1 MESVKTG
8 KTNKVG
14 KNTEMAH
21 TKTNK
26 ETHFKQVSAI
36 TNRIRSIGGIFT
48 KIAKKVR
55 ELVKKHPKKSSA
67 ALVVLTPVAC
77 KRAKELDD
85 KVQDKS
91 KQAEKENKINW
102 WKYSGL
108 TIATS
113 LLLAACSAGDIDKQI
128 ELEQEKQKTEQEKKE
143 AENARDRA
151 NKSEIEL
158 EQERQKTNKSGIE
171 LANSQI
177 KAEQER
183 QKTEQEKQKANKS
196 EIELEQQKQKTIN
209 TQRDLIKEQ
218 KDFIKETEQNC
229 QEKHGQLFIKRARI
243 KTGITTG
250 IAIEIEAEC
259 KTPKP
264 TKTNQTPIQPKH
276 LPNSKHPHSQRGSK
290 AQELIAYLLFEQ
302 KDFIIET
309 EQKCQ
314 EKHNQFF
321 IKKAGI
327 KGGAIEVEAE
337 CKTPKP
343 TKTNQTPI
351 QPKHLPNSKQPHSQR
366 GSKAQELI
374 AYLQKELESLPYS
387 QKAIAK
393 QVDFYKPSSIAY
405 LELDPRDFKVTEEWQ
420 NENLKIRSKAQAKML
435 EMRKPQANLSP
446 SQSFLFVQRI
456 FADINKEIEAAANT
470 EKKAEKVGYGYS
482 KRV

>member
-1 MESVKTG
+1 MKSVKTG
-8 KTNKVG
+8 KTNKVS
-14 KNTEMAH
+14 KNTEIAH

-55 ELVKKHPKKSSA
+55 ELVKKHPEKSSA
-67 ALVVLTPVAC
+67 ALVVLTHVAC

-91 KQAEKENKINW
+91 KQAEKENQINW

-113 LLLAACSAGDIDKQI
+113 LLLAACSVGDIDKQI
-128 ELEQEKQKTEQEKKE
+128 ELEQEKKE

-151 NKSEIEL
+151 NKSGIEL
-158 EQERQKTNKSGIE
+158 EQE
-171 LANSQI
+171 
-177 KAEQER
+177 
-183 QKTEQEKQKANKS
+183 
-196 EIELEQQKQKTIN
+196 KQKT
-209 TQRDLIKEQ
+209 IKEQ
-218 KDFIKETEQNC
+218 KDLVKKAEQNC
-229 QEKHGQLFIKRARI
+229 QEKHGQLFIKKTRI

-264 TKTNQTPIQPKH
+264 AKTNQTPIQPKH
-276 LPNSKHPHSQRGSK
+276 LPNP
-290 AQELIAYLLFEQ
+290 
-302 KDFIIET
+302 
-309 EQKCQ
+309 
-314 EKHNQFF
+314 
-321 IKKAGI
+321 
-327 KGGAIEVEAE
+327 
-337 CKTPKP
+337 
-343 TKTNQTPI
+343 
-351 QPKHLPNSKQPHSQR
+351 KQPHSQR

-393 QVDFYKPSSIAY
+393 QVNFYKPSSIAY

-435 EMRKPQANLSP
+435 EMRKPQANLST
-446 SQSFLFVQRI
+446 SQSLLFVQKI
-456 FADINKEIEAAANT
+456 FADINKEIKVVANT
-470 EKKAEKVGYGYS
+470 EKKAEKAGYGYS
-482 KRV
+482 KRM

>member
-36 TNRIRSIGGIFT
+36 INTIRSIGGIFT

-55 ELVKKHPKKSSA
+55 ELVKKHPKKSNV
-67 ALVVLTPVAC
+67 ALVVLTHAAC

-85 KVQDKS
+85 KVQNKS
-91 KQAEKENKINW
+91 KQAEKENQINW

-113 LLLAACSAGDIDKQI
+113 LLLAACSTGDIDKQI
-128 ELEQEKQKTEQEKKE
+128 ELEQEKQKANKSGIELEQERQKTEQEKQK
-143 AENARDRA
+143 A

-229 QEKHGQLFIKRARI
+229 QEKHGQLFIKKTRI

-264 TKTNQTPIQPKH
+264 
-276 LPNSKHPHSQRGSK
+276 
-290 AQELIAYLLFEQ
+290 A
-302 KDFIIET
+302 
-309 EQKCQ
+309 
-314 EKHNQFF
+314 
-321 IKKAGI
+321 
-327 KGGAIEVEAE
+327 
-337 CKTPKP
+337 
-343 TKTNQTPI
+343 KTNQTPI

-366 GSKAQELI
+366 GSKAQEFI
-374 AYLQKELESLPYS
+374 AYLQKELETLPYS

-446 SQSFLFVQRI
+446 FQSFSILQNIV
-456 FADINKEIEAAANT
+456 ADINKEIEATANT
-470 EKKAEKVGYGYS
+470 EKKAEKAGYGYS

>member
-1 MESVKTG
+1 MGSVKTG

-26 ETHFKQVSAI
+26 ETHFKRVGAI
-36 TNRIRSIGGIFT
+36 TNILRSIGGIFT

-55 ELVKKHPKKSSA
+55 GLVKKHPKKSNV
-67 ALVVLTPVAC
+67 ALVVLTHVAC
-77 KRAKELDD
+77 KKAKELDD

-151 NKSEIEL
+151 NKSGIEL
-158 EQERQKTNKSGIE
+158 EQEKQKTSNIE
-171 LANSQI
+171 TNNQM
-177 KAEQER
+177 KVEQEK
-183 QKTEQEKQKANKS
+183 QKTEQEKQKT
-196 EIELEQQKQKTIN
+196 EQEKQKTIK
-209 TQRDLIKEQ
+209 TQ
-218 KDFIKETEQNC
+218 KDFIKYLEQNC
-229 QEKHGQLFIKRARI
+229 KENHGQFFIKKAS
-243 KTGITTG
+243 
-250 IAIEIEAEC
+250 IAIELETEC

-264 TKTNQTPIQPKH
+264 AKTNQTPIQLKH
-276 LPNSKHPHSQRGSK
+276 FPNSKKLHSQRGSK
-290 AQELIAYLLFEQ
+290 VQEF
-302 KDFIIET
+302 
-309 EQKCQ
+309 
-314 EKHNQFF
+314 
-321 IKKAGI
+321 
-327 KGGAIEVEAE
+327 
-337 CKTPKP
+337 
-343 TKTNQTPI
+343 
-351 QPKHLPNSKQPHSQR
+351 
-366 GSKAQELI
+366 I

-387 QKAIAK
+387 QKAIVK

-435 EMRKPQANLSP
+435 EMRNVKPYPQAHLST
-446 SQSFLFVQRI
+446 SQSLLFVQKI
-456 FADINKEIEAAANT
+456 FADISKEIEAVANT
-470 EKKAEKVGYGYS
+470 EKKAEKVGYSYS
-482 KRV
+482 KRM

>member
-1 MESVKTG
+1 MKSG

-55 ELVKKHPKKSSA
+55 ELVKKHPEKSSA
-67 ALVVLTPVAC
+67 ALVVLTHVAC

-113 LLLAACSAGDIDKQI
+113 LLLAACSVGDIDKQI
-128 ELEQEKQKTEQEKKE
+128 EL
-143 AENARDRA
+143 
-151 NKSEIEL
+151 
-158 EQERQKTNKSGIE
+158 
-171 LANSQI
+171 
-177 KAEQER
+177 EQER
-183 QKTEQEKQKANKS
+183 QKTEQEKQKT
-196 EIELEQQKQKTIN
+196 IKT
-209 TQRDLIKEQ
+209 Q
-218 KDFIKETEQNC
+218 KDFIKYLEQNC
-229 QEKHGQLFIKRARI
+229 KENHGQFFIKKAS
-243 KTGITTG
+243 
-250 IAIEIEAEC
+250 IAIELETEC

-264 TKTNQTPIQPKH
+264 TKTNQTPK
-276 LPNSKHPHSQRGSK
+276 
-290 AQELIAYLLFEQ
+290 E
-302 KDFIIET
+302 
-309 EQKCQ
+309 
-314 EKHNQFF
+314 
-321 IKKAGI
+321 
-327 KGGAIEVEAE
+327 
-337 CKTPKP
+337 
-343 TKTNQTPI
+343 
-351 QPKHLPNSKQPHSQR
+351 PKHLPNSKQPHSQR

-387 QKAIAK
+387 QKAIVK

-435 EMRKPQANLSP
+435 EMRKTQANLSP
-446 SQSFLFVQRI
+446 SQSLLFVQKI
-456 FADINKEIEAAANT
+456 FADINKEIKVVANT

>member
-1 MESVKTG
+1 MKSVKTG
-8 KTNKVG
+8 KTNKVS
-14 KNTEMAH
+14 KNTEMAN

-26 ETHFKQVSAI
+26 GTHFKQVSAI
-36 TNRIRSIGGIFT
+36 TNTLRSIGGIFT

-55 ELVKKHPKKSSA
+55 ELIKKHPEKSNA
-67 ALVVLTPVAC
+67 ALVVLTHVAC

-113 LLLAACSAGDIDKQI
+113 LLLAACSVGDVSEQI
-128 ELEQEKQKTEQEKKE
+128 ELEQERQKTEQEKKE

-151 NKSEIEL
+151 NKSGIEL
-158 EQERQKTNKSGIE
+158 EQE
-171 LANSQI
+171 
-177 KAEQER
+177 
-183 QKTEQEKQKANKS
+183 
-196 EIELEQQKQKTIN
+196 KQKTIK
-209 TQRDLIKEQ
+209 TQ
-218 KDFIKETEQNC
+218 KDFIKYMEQNC
-229 QEKHGQLFIKRARI
+229 KENHGQFFIEKGGTKAGI
-243 KTGITTG
+243 GGIT
-250 IAIEIEAEC
+250 IEAEAKC

-264 TKTNQTPIQPKH
+264 
-276 LPNSKHPHSQRGSK
+276 
-290 AQELIAYLLFEQ
+290 A
-302 KDFIIET
+302 
-309 EQKCQ
+309 
-314 EKHNQFF
+314 
-321 IKKAGI
+321 
-327 KGGAIEVEAE
+327 
-337 CKTPKP
+337 
-343 TKTNQTPI
+343 KTNQTPI

-435 EMRKPQANLSP
+435 EMRNPQANLST
-446 SQSFLFVQRI
+446 SQSLLFVQKI
-456 FADINKEIEAAANT
+456 FADVNKEIKVVANT
-470 EKKAEKVGYGYS
+470 EKKAEKAGYGYS
-482 KRV
+482 KRM

>member
-14 KNTEMAH
+14 KNTETANA
-21 TKTNK
+21 KANK
-26 ETHFKQVSAI
+26 ETHFKQASAI
-36 TNRIRSIGGIFT
+36 TNMIRSIGGFFT

-55 ELVKKHPKKSSA
+55 GLVKKHPKKSRA
-67 ALVVLTPVAC
+67 ALVVLTHVAC
-77 KRAKELDD
+77 RKAKELDD

-91 KQAEKENKINW
+91 KQAEKENQINW

-113 LLLAACSAGDIDKQI
+113 LLLAACSVGDTDKQI
-128 ELEQEKQKTEQEKKE
+128 ELEQEKQEANKSGIELEQEKQEANKSGIELEQQRQKTEQERQKT
-143 AENARDRA
+143 
-151 NKSEIEL
+151 NKSGIEL

-196 EIELEQQKQKTIN
+196 AIELEQQKQKTIN

-229 QEKHGQLFIKRARI
+229 QEKHGQLFIKKARI

-264 TKTNQTPIQPKH
+264 
-276 LPNSKHPHSQRGSK
+276 
-290 AQELIAYLLFEQ
+290 A
-302 KDFIIET
+302 
-309 EQKCQ
+309 
-314 EKHNQFF
+314 
-321 IKKAGI
+321 
-327 KGGAIEVEAE
+327 
-337 CKTPKP
+337 
-343 TKTNQTPI
+343 KTNQTPI
-351 QPKHLPNSKQPHSQR
+351 QPKHLPNSKQPRSQR
-366 GSKAQELI
+366 GSKAQEFI

-393 QVDFYKPSSIAY
+393 QVNFYKPSSIAY
-405 LELDPRDFKVTEEWQ
+405 LELDPRDFNATGEWQ
-420 NENLKIRSKAQAKML
+420 KENLKIRSKAQAKML
-435 EMRKPQANLSP
+435 EMRHLKPDPQAHLSTF
-446 SQSFLFVQRI
+446 QSFSIIQNIV
-456 FADINKEIEAAANT
+456 ADINKEIEAAANT
-470 EKKAEKVGYGYS
+470 EKKVEKAGYGYS
-482 KRV
+482 KRM

>member
-1 MESVKTG
+1 MFFEKRLVIKSVKTG

-14 KNTEMAH
+14 KNTETAD
-21 TKTNK
+21 TKANK
-26 ETHFKQVSAI
+26 EAHFKQASAI
-36 TNRIRSIGGIFT
+36 TNIIRSIGGFFT
-48 KIAKKVR
+48 KIMNRVR
-55 ELVKKHPKKSSA
+55 ELVKKHPEKSSA
-67 ALVVLTPVAC
+67 ALVVLTHIAC

-91 KQAEKENKINW
+91 KQAEKENQINW

-128 ELEQEKQKTEQEKKE
+128 ELEQEKQKANKSGIELEQERQKTEQERQKTEQERQKT
-143 AENARDRA
+143 

-196 EIELEQQKQKTIN
+196 AIELEQQKQKTIN

-229 QEKHGQLFIKRARI
+229 QEKHGQLFIKKARI

-264 TKTNQTPIQPKH
+264 AKTNQTP
-276 LPNSKHPHSQRGSK
+276 
-290 AQELIAYLLFEQ
+290 
-302 KDFIIET
+302 T
-309 EQKCQ
+309 
-314 EKHNQFF
+314 
-321 IKKAGI
+321 
-327 KGGAIEVEAE
+327 
-337 CKTPKP
+337 
-343 TKTNQTPI
+343 

-366 GSKAQELI
+366 ESKAQELI

-405 LELDPRDFKVTEEWQ
+405 LELDPRDFNVTEEWQ
-420 NENLKIRSKAQAKML
+420 KENLKIRSKAQAKML
-435 EMRKPQANLSP
+435 EMRNLKPDLQAHLSA
-446 SQSFLFVQRI
+446 SQSLLFVQKI
-456 FADINKEIEAAANT
+456 FADVNKEIKAVANT
-470 EKKAEKVGYGYS
+470 EKKAEKAGYGYS
-482 KRV
+482 KRM

>member
-14 KNTEMAH
+14 KNTETAD
-21 TKTNK
+21 TKASK
-26 ETHFKQVSAI
+26 ETHFKQASTI
-36 TNRIRSIGGIFT
+36 TNTLRSIGGFFT
-48 KIAKKVR
+48 KIVKKVR
-55 ELVKKHPKKSSA
+55 GLVKKHPKKSSA
-67 ALVVLTPVAC
+67 ALVVLTHVAC
-77 KRAKELDD
+77 KRARELDD

-91 KQAEKENKINW
+91 KQAEKENQINW

-128 ELEQEKQKTEQEKKE
+128 ELEQEKKEANKSGIELEQERQKTEQEKQK
-143 AENARDRA
+143 A

-196 EIELEQQKQKTIN
+196 AIELEQQKQKTIN

-229 QEKHGQLFIKRARI
+229 QEKH
-243 KTGITTG
+243 
-250 IAIEIEAEC
+250 
-259 KTPKP
+259 
-264 TKTNQTPIQPKH
+264 
-276 LPNSKHPHSQRGSK
+276 
-290 AQELIAYLLFEQ
+290 
-302 KDFIIET
+302 
-309 EQKCQ
+309 
-314 EKHNQFF
+314 NQFF

-327 KGGAIEVEAE
+327 KAGIGIEVEAE
-337 CKTPKP
+337 CKTSKP
-343 TKTNQTPI
+343 AKTNQTPI
-351 QPKHLPNSKQPHSQR
+351 QPKHLPNSKQPRSQR
-366 GSKAQELI
+366 GSKTQELI

-393 QVDFYKPSSIAY
+393 QVDFYRPSSIAY
-405 LELDPRDFKVTEEWQ
+405 LELDPRDFNVTEEWQ
-420 NENLKIRSKAQAKML
+420 KENLKIRSKAQAKML
-435 EMRKPQANLSP
+435 EMRNPQTHLP
-446 SQSFLFVQRI
+446 TSQSLLFVQKI
-456 FADINKEIEAAANT
+456 FADVNKEIEVAANT
-470 EKKAEKVGYGYS
+470 EKKVEKAGYGYS
-482 KRV
+482 KRM

>member
-14 KNTEMAH
+14 KNTEMAN
-21 TKTNK
+21 TKTSK
-26 ETHFKQVSAI
+26 DTHFKQVSAI
-36 TNRIRSIGGIFT
+36 INTLKSIGGFFT

-55 ELVKKHPKKSSA
+55 ELVKKHPKKSNV
-67 ALVVLTPVAC
+67 ALVVLTHAAC

-91 KQAEKENKINW
+91 KQAEKENQINW

-113 LLLAACSAGDIDKQI
+113 LLLAACSVGDTDKQI
-128 ELEQEKQKTEQEKKE
+128 ELEQEKQKANKSGIELEQERQKTEQERQKT
-143 AENARDRA
+143 

-276 LPNSKHPHSQRGSK
+276 LPNSK
-290 AQELIAYLLFEQ
+290 
-302 KDFIIET
+302 
-309 EQKCQ
+309 
-314 EKHNQFF
+314 
-321 IKKAGI
+321 
-327 KGGAIEVEAE
+327 
-337 CKTPKP
+337 
-343 TKTNQTPI
+343 
-351 QPKHLPNSKQPHSQR
+351 QPRSQR

-420 NENLKIRSKAQAKML
+420 KEN
-435 EMRKPQANLSP
+435 
-446 SQSFLFVQRI
+446 
-456 FADINKEIEAAANT
+456 
-470 EKKAEKVGYGYS
+470 
-482 KRV
+482 

>member
-1 MESVKTG
+1 MESVKIG

-14 KNTEMAH
+14 KNTEMANA
-21 TKTNK
+21 KTNK

-36 TNRIRSIGGIFT
+36 TNTIRSIGSFFT

-55 ELVKKHPKKSSA
+55 ELVKKHPKKSNA
-67 ALVVLTPVAC
+67 ALVVLTHVAC

-113 LLLAACSAGDIDKQI
+113 LLLAACSVGDIDKQI
-128 ELEQEKQKTEQEKKE
+128 ELEQEKQKANKSGIELEQERQKTEQEKQK
-143 AENARDRA
+143 A

-196 EIELEQQKQKTIN
+196 AIELEQQKQKTIN

-218 KDFIKETEQNC
+218 KDFIKETEQDC
-229 QEKHGQLFIKRARI
+229 QEKHGQLFIKKTRI

-276 LPNSKHPHSQRGSK
+276 LPNSK
-290 AQELIAYLLFEQ
+290 
-302 KDFIIET
+302 
-309 EQKCQ
+309 
-314 EKHNQFF
+314 
-321 IKKAGI
+321 
-327 KGGAIEVEAE
+327 
-337 CKTPKP
+337 
-343 TKTNQTPI
+343 
-351 QPKHLPNSKQPHSQR
+351 QPRSQR

-393 QVDFYKPSSIAY
+393 QVNFYRPSSIAY
-405 LELDPRDFKVTEEWQ
+405 LELDPRDFNVTEEWQ

-435 EMRKPQANLSP
+435 EMRNPQAHLST
-446 SQSFLFVQRI
+446 SQSLLFVQKI
-456 FADINKEIEAAANT
+456 FADINKEIKVVANT
-470 EKKAEKVGYGYS
+470 EKKVEKAGYGYS
-482 KRV
+482 KKM

>member
-14 KNTEMAH
+14 KNAETAN
-21 TKTNK
+21 TKANK
-26 ETHFKQVSAI
+26 ETHFKQANAI
-36 TNRIRSIGGIFT
+36 TNMLRSIGGFFT

-55 ELVKKHPKKSSA
+55 GLVKKHPKKSNA
-67 ALVVLTPVAC
+67 ALVVLTHVAC
-77 KRAKELDD
+77 KKAKELDD

-91 KQAEKENKINW
+91 KQAEKENQINW

-113 LLLAACSAGDIDKQI
+113 LLLAACSVGDIDKQI
-128 ELEQEKQKTEQEKKE
+128 ELEQEKQKTEQERQKTEQERQKT
-143 AENARDRA
+143 

-218 KDFIKETEQNC
+218 KDFIKYAEQN
-229 QEKHGQLFIKRARI
+229 
-243 KTGITTG
+243 
-250 IAIEIEAEC
+250 
-259 KTPKP
+259 
-264 TKTNQTPIQPKH
+264 
-276 LPNSKHPHSQRGSK
+276 
-290 AQELIAYLLFEQ
+290 
-302 KDFIIET
+302 
-309 EQKCQ
+309 CQ

-351 QPKHLPNSKQPHSQR
+351 QPKHLPNSKQPRSQR
-366 GSKAQELI
+366 GSKVQELI

-405 LELDPRDFKVTEEWQ
+405 LELDPRDFNVTEEWQ
-420 NENLKIRSKAQAKML
+420 KENLKIRSKAQAKML
-435 EMRKPQANLSP
+435 EMRNPQAHLST
-446 SQSFLFVQRI
+446 SQSLLFVQKI
-456 FADINKEIEAAANT
+456 FADINKEIKVVANT
-470 EKKAEKVGYGYS
+470 EKKAEKAGYGCS
-482 KRV
+482 KRM

>member
-8 KTNKVG
+8 KTNKVS
-14 KNTEMAH
+14 KNTEMAN

-36 TNRIRSIGGIFT
+36 TNMIRSIGGIFT

-55 ELVKKHPKKSSA
+55 ELVKKHPKKSNA
-67 ALVVLTPVAC
+67 ALVVLTHAAC

-91 KQAEKENKINW
+91 KQAEKENQINW
-102 WKYSGL
+102 WKHSGL

-113 LLLAACSAGDIDKQI
+113 LLLAACNVGDIDKQI
-128 ELEQEKQKTEQEKKE
+128 ELEQEKKE
-143 AENARDRA
+143 VENARDRA
-151 NKSEIEL
+151 NKSGIEL
-158 EQERQKTNKSGIE
+158 EQQRQKTEQERQKTNKSGIE

-183 QKTEQEKQKANKS
+183 QKTNKS
-196 EIELEQQKQKTIN
+196 GIELEQQRQKAEQEKQKTIN

-229 QEKHGQLFIKRARI
+229 QEKHGQLFIKKTRI

-264 TKTNQTPIQPKH
+264 
-276 LPNSKHPHSQRGSK
+276 
-290 AQELIAYLLFEQ
+290 A
-302 KDFIIET
+302 
-309 EQKCQ
+309 
-314 EKHNQFF
+314 
-321 IKKAGI
+321 
-327 KGGAIEVEAE
+327 
-337 CKTPKP
+337 
-343 TKTNQTPI
+343 KTNQTPI
-351 QPKHLPNSKQPHSQR
+351 QPKHLPNSKQPRSQR

-393 QVDFYKPSSIAY
+393 QVNFYKPSSIAY

-435 EMRKPQANLSP
+435 EMRNVKPYPQAHLP
-446 SQSFLFVQRI
+446 TSQSLSIIQNIV
-456 FADINKEIEAAANT
+456 ADISKEIEAAANT
-470 EKKAEKVGYGYS
+470 EKKAEKAGYGYS
-482 KRV
+482 KRM

>member
-1 MESVKTG
+1 MKLVKTG

-14 KNTEMAH
+14 KNIEMAS

-26 ETHFKQVSAI
+26 ETYFKQVSTI
-36 TNRIRSIGGIFT
+36 TNRFRSIGGIFT

-55 ELVKKHPKKSSA
+55 EFVKKHPKKSNA
-67 ALVVLTPVAC
+67 ALVVLTHVAC

-113 LLLAACSAGDIDKQI
+113 FLLAACSVGDTDKQI
-128 ELEQEKQKTEQEKKE
+128 ELEQEKQKTS
-143 AENARDRA
+143 N
-151 NKSEIEL
+151 IE
-158 EQERQKTNKSGIE
+158 TSN
-171 LANSQI
+171 QI
-177 KAEQER
+177 KV
-183 QKTEQEKQKANKS
+183 EQEKQKTSN
-196 EIELEQQKQKTIN
+196 IETSNQIKVEQEKQKTSNIETSNQIKVEQEKQKTIK
-209 TQRDLIKEQ
+209 TQ
-218 KDFIKETEQNC
+218 KDFIKDLEQNC
-229 QEKHGQLFIKRARI
+229 KENHG
-243 KTGITTG
+243 
-250 IAIEIEAEC
+250 
-259 KTPKP
+259 
-264 TKTNQTPIQPKH
+264 
-276 LPNSKHPHSQRGSK
+276 
-290 AQELIAYLLFEQ
+290 
-302 KDFIIET
+302 
-309 EQKCQ
+309 
-314 EKHNQFF
+314 QFF
-321 IKKAGI
+321 IEKGGI
-327 KGGAIEVEAE
+327 KGSITIEVEAE

-393 QVDFYKPSSIAY
+393 QVNFYRPSSIAY
-405 LELDPRDFKVTEEWQ
+405 LELDPRDFNVTEEWQ

-435 EMRKPQANLSP
+435 EMRNPQANLSP
-446 SQSFLFVQRI
+446 FQSFSIIQNIV
-456 FADINKEIEAAANT
+456 ADINKEIEAAANT

-482 KRV
+482 KRM